1 MLWTGI
7 TIISFPTLAGLQLIT
22 LVSPFCISLL
32 TKVSGLNILEENA
45 DKKWGNEKAYND
57 YKKNTPILFPFK
69 K

>member
-1 MLWTGI
+1 M
-7 TIISFPTLAGLQLIT
+7 
-22 LVSPFCISLL
+22 LVSPLFVYVLL

-45 DKKWGNEKAYND
+45 DKKWGNEKAYIE